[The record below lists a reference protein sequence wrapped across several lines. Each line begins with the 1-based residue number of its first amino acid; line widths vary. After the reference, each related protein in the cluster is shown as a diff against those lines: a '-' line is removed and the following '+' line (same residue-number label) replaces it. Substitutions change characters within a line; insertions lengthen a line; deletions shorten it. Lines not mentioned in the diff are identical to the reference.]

1 MMDTLTKELYEE
13 VTNLLHDMGT
23 PAHIKGHYYLRSAIL
38 EVYDH
43 PELLKNMMN
52 GLYATIA
59 EAYDTTPSCVERS
72 IRNAVEA
79 TLDRGDVDFLYSVF
93 RNTISKNKGK
103 PTNREFIMMVVD
115 AAYVACFVLLAECM
129 AAVRGCLIT
138 EKFRMYSKLFS

>member
-1 MMDTLTKELYEE
+1 MDGGDFMMDTLTKELYEE

-38 EVYDH
+38 EVYAH

-115 AAYVACFVLLAECM
+115 VLR
-129 AAVRGCLIT
+129 VRH
-138 EKFRMYSKLFS
+138 M

>member
-23 PAHIKGHYYLRSAIL
+23 PAHIKGHYYLRSAIP
-38 EVYDH
+38 EVYAH

-115 AAYVACFVLLAECM
+115 VLR
-129 AAVRGCLIT
+129 VRH
-138 EKFRMYSKLFS
+138 M

>member
-1 MMDTLTKELYEE
+1 
-13 VTNLLHDMGT
+13 MGT

-38 EVYDH
+38 EVYAH

-115 AAYVACFVLLAECM
+115 VLR
-129 AAVRGCLIT
+129 VRH
-138 EKFRMYSKLFS
+138 M

>member
-1 MMDTLTKELYEE
+1 MTDTLTKELYEE
-13 VTNLLHDMGT
+13 TTNLLHDMGT
-23 PAHIKGHYYLRSAIL
+23 PAHIKGHYYLRTAIL
-38 EVYDH
+38 EVYFH

-52 GLYATIA
+52 GLYALIA
-59 EAYDTTPSCVERS
+59 DTYDTTSSCVERS

-115 AAYVACFVLLAECM
+115 VLR
-129 AAVRGCLIT
+129 VRH
-138 EKFRMYSKLFS
+138 M

>member
-38 EVYDH
+38 EVYAH

-59 EAYDTTPSCVERS
+59 EAYDAKYPQCSGG
-72 IRNAVEA
+72 NAGS
-79 TLDRGDVDFLYSVF
+79 RGCGLSVF
-93 RNTISKNKGK
+93 RV
-103 PTNREFIMMVVD
+103 P
-115 AAYVACFVLLAECM
+115 
-129 AAVRGCLIT
+129 
-138 EKFRMYSKLFS
+138 

>member
-1 MMDTLTKELYEE
+1 M
-13 VTNLLHDMGT
+13 NLFLQ
-23 PAHIKGHYYLRSAIL
+23 
-38 EVYDH
+38 
-43 PELLKNMMN
+43 KNMMN

-115 AAYVACFVLLAECM
+115 VLR
-129 AAVRGCLIT
+129 VRH
-138 EKFRMYSKLFS
+138 M

>member
-52 GLYATIA
+52 
-59 EAYDTTPSCVERS
+59 S
-72 IRNAVEA
+72 
-79 TLDRGDVDFLYSVF
+79 
-93 RNTISKNKGK
+93 
-103 PTNREFIMMVVD
+103 
-115 AAYVACFVLLAECM
+115 
-129 AAVRGCLIT
+129 
-138 EKFRMYSKLFS
+138 

>member
-38 EVYDH
+38 EVYAH

-59 EAYDTTPSCVERS
+59 EAYDVWSAVSAMPWRQRWIAGMWTFCIPCSVIRS
-72 IRNAVEA
+72 VRIKVSR
-79 TLDRGDVDFLYSVF
+79 
-93 RNTISKNKGK
+93 
-103 PTNREFIMMVVD
+103 PTGN
-115 AAYVACFVLLAECM
+115 LL
-129 AAVRGCLIT
+129 
-138 EKFRMYSKLFS
+138 

>member
-38 EVYDH
+38 EVYAH

-79 TLDRGDVDFLYSVF
+79 TLDRGDV
-93 RNTISKNKGK
+93 
-103 PTNREFIMMVVD
+103 
-115 AAYVACFVLLAECM
+115 ACFVLLAECM
-129 AAVRGCLIT
+129 AAVRDALLQRSSECT
-138 EKFRMYSKLFS
+138 VSCFRNASPL

>member
-38 EVYDH
+38 EVYAH

-79 TLDRGDVDFLYSVF
+79 RWIAGMWTFCIPCSVI
-93 RNTISKNKGK
+93 RSVRIKVSR
-103 PTNREFIMMVVD
+103 PTGN
-115 AAYVACFVLLAECM
+115 LL
-129 AAVRGCLIT
+129 
-138 EKFRMYSKLFS
+138 

>member
-59 EAYDTTPSCVERS
+59 EAYDTTPSCV
-72 IRNAVEA
+72 V
-79 TLDRGDVDFLYSVF
+79 
-93 RNTISKNKGK
+93 
-103 PTNREFIMMVVD
+103 
-115 AAYVACFVLLAECM
+115 LAECM

>member
-38 EVYDH
+38 EVYAH

-59 EAYDTTPSCVERS
+59 EAYDTTPSLCGAQYPQCR
-72 IRNAVEA
+72 RGNAGS
-79 TLDRGDVDFLYSVF
+79 RGCGLSVF
-93 RNTISKNKGK
+93 RV
-103 PTNREFIMMVVD
+103 P
-115 AAYVACFVLLAECM
+115 
-129 AAVRGCLIT
+129 
-138 EKFRMYSKLFS
+138 

>member
-1 MMDTLTKELYEE
+1 MTDTLTKDLYEE
-13 VTNLLHDMGT
+13 ITNLLHDMGT
-23 PAHIKGHYYLRSAIL
+23 PAHIKGHYYLRIAIL
-38 EVYDH
+38 EVYFH

-52 GLYATIA
+52 GLYALIA
-59 EAYDTTPSCVERS
+59 DTYDTTSSCVERS

-115 AAYVACFVLLAECM
+115 VLR
-129 AAVRGCLIT
+129 VRH
-138 EKFRMYSKLFS
+138 M